1 MNTKTTTDQFD
12 FFLESYLQELIA
24 TPDSEILED
33 TSEAAERAIGSK
45 ILDSARASAAKR
57 RMQAAKAG
65 IADTVVNLNFAKTP
79 FSPAVARAYLAKRYG
94 DDCMTLAARNI
105 GDLSDDDVLRLY
117 AQLLHLEEQ
126 SRKAKTD
133 DSPE

>member
-1 MNTKTTTDQFD
+1 
-12 FFLESYLQELIA
+12 LQELIA

>member
-1 MNTKTTTDQFD
+1 MNTKTTPDQFD